1 LALLPRVVRGAR
13 RPAEDSEGLQAG
25 MEGVDTERVQRIT
38 YEMSKGSA
46 HFVNEQRKQ
55 AAVTERIDKMQA
67 RAAQLTPALVGT
79 QPALCTPPSRP
90 FARHPAGP
98 CLSISLR
105 LALERPPSSVSY
117 NNGAQLRPLRLC
129 SHWSGAALAAG
140 GGTTA
145 HSAIAYDSTGDDARP
160 VAHVAVR
167 LPLGLA
173 PCLPPRLSLTASLT
187 ISPTGPRTVSPS
199 PPLPHR
205 LAHHLS
211 HCASQVRGHGR
222 LLRAGGGA
230 RRPFAGQPAHGRG
243 WAGHAQY
250 GTKGDDSW
258 DVAIDRYSRA
268 GEKLPRCR
276 LHHTRLEP
284 YRYL

>member
-187 ISPTGPRTVSPS
+187 ISPTVP
-199 PPLPHR
+199 
-205 LAHHLS
+205 
-211 HCASQVRGHGR
+211 
-222 LLRAGGGA
+222 
-230 RRPFAGQPAHGRG
+230 
-243 WAGHAQY
+243 
-250 GTKGDDSW
+250 
-258 DVAIDRYSRA
+258 
-268 GEKLPRCR
+268 PRCVDMDAFFAQVEER
-276 LHHTRLEP
+276 DDPSLASRPMGVGGLGMLSTVRKATIRGMSQSIDIRELVKNCRGAASTTHALNRTGTC
-284 YRYL
+284 RYL

>member
-1 LALLPRVVRGAR
+1 
-13 RPAEDSEGLQAG
+13 

-199 PPLPHR
+199 PSLPHR

-211 HCASQVRGHGR
+211 HWASHRVSLPASPSPPRSPSLPLCLPGAWTWTPSSR
-222 LLRAGGGA
+222 RWRSATTLRWPAGPWA
-230 RRPFAGQPAHGRG
+230 WVG
-243 WAGHAQY
+243 WACSARYERRRFVGCRNRSIFE
-250 GTKGDDSW
+250 SW
-258 DVAIDRYSRA
+258 
-268 GEKLPRCR
+268 
-276 LHHTRLEP
+276 
-284 YRYL
+284 